1 MYAESHNEVIIR
13 DKYNLCILRFNDQ
26 GDTDIEVRN
35 SKTIGNWEAEKKDT
49 PSWLFTPSQMREQAI
64 CIQNAHYLQCVVV
77 TLYNTC
83 INKCSETVPKSSL
96 C

>member
-49 PSWLFTPSQMREQAI
+49 PSWSFTPGQPFVIEIKADTDQ
-64 CIQNAHYLQCVVV
+64 YVVG
-77 TLYNTC
+77 
-83 INKCSETVPKSSL
+83 
-96 C
+96 